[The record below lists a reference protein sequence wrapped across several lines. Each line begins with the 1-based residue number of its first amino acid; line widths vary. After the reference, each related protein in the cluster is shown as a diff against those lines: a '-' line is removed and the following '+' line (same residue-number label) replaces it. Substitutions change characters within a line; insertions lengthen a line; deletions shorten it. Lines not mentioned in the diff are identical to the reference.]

1 MEGGQGGVEGPGLG
15 GAVVRGLLSHPHI
28 SRWAMQVP
36 GRATGTEL
44 GQQVRAACAGP
55 VLIAIACA
63 QSYLGR
69 PVPGE
74 DDDRHRD
81 SSLATQVTTHSVPHS
96 RIALHSTHTPRP
108 AHTTVNRQYYV
119 CSACAATRV
128 MAQIYRSTGCR
139 VFSGMLSFG
148 LDEVPADPRAD
159 DELVHGGGQ
168 PTRLGLGLGL
178 GLALGLG
185 VGFGFGFGFGLGIG
199 LGLGLGVGVE
209 LGLMRNN

>member
-81 SSLATQVTTHSVPHS
+81 AVSTVGGGKFYGGGAQARHS
-96 RIALHSTHTPRP
+96 TPRP
-108 AHTTVNRQYYV
+108 EFRKQIDTYDRVWSTLTDAARATGPQSAAAFPTQVHEEVHTRDTRACDTLSSTRADVV
-119 CSACAATRV
+119 LEVPVEISASSRL
-128 MAQIYRSTGCR
+128 AQIT
-139 VFSGMLSFG
+139 
-148 LDEVPADPRAD
+148 
-159 DELVHGGGQ
+159 
-168 PTRLGLGLGL
+168 
-178 GLALGLG
+178 
-185 VGFGFGFGFGLGIG
+185 
-199 LGLGLGVGVE
+199 
-209 LGLMRNN
+209 

>member
-36 GRATGTEL
+36 GRATGPEL

-81 SSLATQVTTHSVPHS
+81 SSFNRRGGEFWVVLEFAT
-96 RIALHSTHTPRP
+96 
-108 AHTTVNRQYYV
+108 
-119 CSACAATRV
+119 
-128 MAQIYRSTGCR
+128 
-139 VFSGMLSFG
+139 LS
-148 LDEVPADPRAD
+148 D
-159 DELVHGGGQ
+159 
-168 PTRLGLGLGL
+168 
-178 GLALGLG
+178 
-185 VGFGFGFGFGLGIG
+185 
-199 LGLGLGVGVE
+199 
-209 LGLMRNN
+209 

>member
-81 SSLATQVTTHSVPHS
+81 SSF
-96 RIALHSTHTPRP
+96 
-108 AHTTVNRQYYV
+108 NRRGGKLSWGIRKLMTRH
-119 CSACAATRV
+119 CSASPRDSSAEET
-128 MAQIYRSTGCR
+128 AQAKVSK
-139 VFSGMLSFG
+139 
-148 LDEVPADPRAD
+148 
-159 DELVHGGGQ
+159 
-168 PTRLGLGLGL
+168 
-178 GLALGLG
+178 
-185 VGFGFGFGFGLGIG
+185 
-199 LGLGLGVGVE
+199 
-209 LGLMRNN
+209 